1 MGGKMTIRKIKIV
14 DNDEI
19 RNKIDKIY
27 EEQNQVIL
35 AKWSLEMA
43 KHIIEITNLDI
54 NKYPEINEGF
64 KINELWQNNQARMF
78 DVRQVGFKIHR
89 IAREQNDEVIKNVF
103 RVIGQAIGSGH
114 MKEHSM
120 VASDYAIKVIN
131 LMYSN
136 NIDKVNKE
144 RNWQLKKL
152 IELIKNK

>member
-1 MGGKMTIRKIKIV
+1 MTIRKIKIV

-64 KINELWQNNQARMF
+64 KINKLWQNNQARMF

-114 MKEHSM
+114 MKEHSI

-136 NIDKVNKE
+136 NIDKINEE
-144 RNWQLKKL
+144 RDWQLKKL
-152 IELIKNK
+152 IELTKNK